1 MLAHFSVDLAYGLSS
16 QQVIQVLP
24 TAISLTPSSQYKH
37 GCCQAVCMQARGV
50 HGANQLS
57 PEKGKPFW
65 KLILKQF
72 DDYLV
77 KVIHQKYKAI
87 TFNRAWKS
95 HSRSQHGFTG
105 SVLVRI
111 WS

>member
-24 TAISLTPSSQYKH
+24 TVTTLTNFPHYEHSFYR
-37 GCCQAVCMQARGV
+37 AVCTQARGV
-50 HGANQLS
+50 HGDNQLL

-77 KVIHQKYKAI
+77 KVSHYKYKA
-87 TFNRAWKS
+87 
-95 HSRSQHGFTG
+95 
-105 SVLVRI
+105 
-111 WS
+111 

>member
-1 MLAHFSVDLAYGLSS
+1 
-16 QQVIQVLP
+16 
-24 TAISLTPSSQYKH
+24 
-37 GCCQAVCMQARGV
+37 MQARGV

-77 KVIHQKYKAI
+77 KVSCQKYRAI
-87 TFNRAWKS
+87 TQFIVPMSHIRIPQRHSAWLHSFRACMELVLI
-95 HSRSQHGFTG
+95 SQAHCRLYPFLLVKACHGC
-105 SVLVRI
+105 
-111 WS
+111 